1 MCILLRRKI
10 PLLSGDTLE
19 GGLKIAFVKTEEDVL
34 GKKRGYYLKV
44 QCKLN
49 LKWSPRVSR
58 YSTGVVTTST
68 NFNIFG
74 VRGAVNLFAANWC
87 VQTQLELQ

>member
-1 MCILLRRKI
+1 M
-10 PLLSGDTLE
+10 
-19 GGLKIAFVKTEEDVL
+19 KIAFVKTEEDVL

-58 YSTGVVTTST
+58 YST
-68 NFNIFG
+68 NFRNFEG
-74 VRGAVNLFAANWC
+74 KGNL
-87 VQTQLELQ
+87 LEY